1 MTSIKSMTGYA
12 CVHSHNEASGDYIEV
27 SLKSVNGRYLELINS
42 NNYELGTIEQELNK
56 QCKAVI
62 LRGKVNININYHS
75 AKHQLL
81 ELNEDMLSNV
91 LEHLATI
98 KQRAADHNIDPLEL
112 LKFPGVVT
120 NLSASS
126 TERNVTLTK
135 AQGQELLALFAKALV
150 CFDEQRQKEGTQL
163 ELILKDKISK
173 IKTLLGLIDN
183 KQATIVER
191 ERERLNQKLKN
202 LKVDIDPSRLEGEV
216 ALLAQKCDITE
227 EFDRLKC
234 HIKAVEELISP
245 NDKPYTAVGK
255 KLDFLMQELMRETNT
270 MASKANSLDLL
281 DIAVDLKVLIDQMR
295 EQIQNIE

>member
-1 MTSIKSMTGYA
+1 M
-12 CVHSHNEASGDYIEV
+12 
-27 SLKSVNGRYLELINS
+27 
-42 NNYELGTIEQELNK
+42 
-56 QCKAVI
+56 
-62 LRGKVNININYHS
+62 
-75 AKHQLL
+75 
-81 ELNEDMLSNV
+81 
-91 LEHLATI
+91 
-98 KQRAADHNIDPLEL
+98 
-112 LKFPGVVT
+112 T

-163 ELILKDKISK
+163 ELVLKDKISK